1 MRVLDIDDI
10 LKLILQFG
18 NFQDFLCFGQVC
30 KRFQKLRC
38 DDFVTVKLKS
48 EMTRAP
54 SKNDKA
60 TAISE
65 INPEYSNWLKS
76 RKWKR
81 GVMQGP
87 HISALNIVAGHL
99 KILHLSRLVH
109 CSRVYTCIPTQLIE
123 LSIVNCRLPLI
134 LCLDHFSFLTK
145 LSLATSDNIKNVSFP
160 LQLQHLDL
168 SNSDCSNMSNLAH
181 LSNLDTL
188 NLSYCANLSDLDG
201 LTHLKKFSLGGKNKI
216 PVFQLGVFLVH
227 MKHLHI
233 LDFSHSYV
241 LNNNHLVTI
250 ADYKQLEYLN
260 VSQTQKPLDLS
271 IISHSPQLKEL
282 HINGLLYI
290 TTNVIHHISYL
301 PKLEKLYM
309 SGCQYVTSVKELNRV
324 KNLQYLDITKCSSIT
339 DYLDLPKHVTIH
351 RFLWVPIK

>member
-38 DDFVTVKLKS
+38 DDFVTVRL
-48 EMTRAP
+48 R
-54 SKNDKA
+54 
-60 TAISE
+60 SE
-65 INPEYSNWLKS
+65 ISTDYSNWLKS

-81 GVMQGP
+81 GVMRGP
-87 HISALNIVAGHL
+87 HISTLNIIAEHL
-99 KILHLSRLVH
+99 KILHVSNLLSF
-109 CSRVYTCIPTQLIE
+109 SKTYDCIPTQLIE
-123 LSIVNCRLPLI
+123 LSITDCRLPLI
-134 LCLDHFSFLTK
+134 LCLYHFSFLTT
-145 LSLATSDNIKNVSFP
+145 LSLETSANIKNVSFP
-160 LQLQHLDL
+160 LQLQNIDL
-168 SNSDCSNMSNLAH
+168 SNSDCNNVSNLTH
-181 LSNLDTL
+181 LSNLRTL
-188 NLSYCANLSDLDG
+188 NLSSCTNLSDLNG
-201 LTHLKKFSLGGKNKI
+201 LTHLTNLKKFSMGGKNNI
-216 PVFQLGVFLVH
+216 SVFQLGEFLVN
-227 MKHLHI
+227 MKHLHS
-233 LDFSHSYV
+233 LDFSYSHV

-250 ADYKQLEYLN
+250 ADYKELQNLN
-260 VSQTQKPLDLS
+260 VSYTQKPLDLS
-271 IISHSPQLKEL
+271 IISHLPQLKQL

-290 TTNVIHHISYL
+290 TSNVIHHISYL
-301 PKLEKLYM
+301 PKLEQLCM